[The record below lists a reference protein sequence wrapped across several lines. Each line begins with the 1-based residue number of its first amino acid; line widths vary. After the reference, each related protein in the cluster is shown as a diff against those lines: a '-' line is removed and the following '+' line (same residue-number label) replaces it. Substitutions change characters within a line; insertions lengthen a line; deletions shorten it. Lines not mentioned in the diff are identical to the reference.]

1 MMLARVTITASD
13 TTHVTEIETTS
24 AVLAVGNVVPT
35 WVTGLEN
42 STARTVTFHSRLPP
56 QLSCPR
62 LYAVRS
68 CDLRP

>member
-35 WVTGLEN
+35 WVT
-42 STARTVTFHSRLPP
+42 RTREQHSADGDVSLAVAAATE
-56 QLSCPR
+56 LSEAIR
-62 LYAVRS
+62 
-68 CDLRP
+68 RPIW